1 MKKNRNISRII
12 AVLLVLAMML
22 SNVSMMVFSADS
34 PCAEDG
40 CSGTYRNGICSASGH
55 YEAAPIEEG
64 VYRISNAG
72 QLYWFAALV
81 NAGANE
87 FGGDNG
93 EVYNAVLTADIII
106 NADMSAEDKLQW
118 TPIGLYTSGREYVRY
133 SGTFD
138 GNGKTIC
145 GLYYDNTNYDG
156 RNAGLFGTVDSNGVV
171 KNLTLA
177 DSVINGATEIGGIAS
192 YNYGDILG
200 CTQSGS
206 VTGTGATGGIVCR
219 NLGVVENCVNT
230 GAVSGSTTG
239 GIAAENNGEVVSCE
253 NSGVINGTNSVGG
266 IVGMNDGS
274 VEDSL
279 NTANVTAS
287 GTHVGGVV
295 GNLVGG
301 GIVGSGNTGNVTGA
315 SDYIGGVAGVCSA
328 ASITESYNTGAVIG
342 NTGKSEAVGGV
353 VGAIDGTNLTA
364 SSITSCYNTGAVSGR
379 SWVGGIA
386 GISGYQKTPQPV
398 TFSNGYTTGAVS
410 GSSNTGAVVGKLS
423 KGTVSGIYYLQ
434 GAQNSVSG
442 ATAATAEQ
450 FASGEIAFELNTVSN
465 VWFQALDIEGIE
477 PDASPVLDETHG
489 VVREGYANC
498 TEPGYTNR
506 ENYNE
511 PGDHVDE
518 DWDQVCD
525 KCGAI
530 LGEPHEHDFSDW
542 TRTKE
547 PTCSAFGEET
557 RICSICNYPQKRQVE
572 KLPHTEETIP
582 GVPSTFDETGLTEG
596 KRCTVCGEITVAQET
611 APVLDYNEG
620 IIPIAA
626 LAVTAG
632 DSQSGEG
639 PERVLDDSFDTLWH
653 TNWNGISRDLQWIQ
667 FEITEDYDVTGLRYK
682 PRSGS
687 INGVITK
694 YDIQVSDD
702 GVTFTS
708 VASGDWANNTNWKIV
723 EFDAQTVRYVRL
735 VSVESQ
741 TDSGKEFSS
750 AAEIR
755 LTGAKSGSDS
765 HQHSWSDWT
774 VTTEPTC
781 TEAGVETRTCE
792 CGETQTRAI
801 DALGHNYVDGICT
814 RCGEA
819 QPVVSEKITGITGT
833 ASSVDDTEPAHN
845 KDVGNAF
852 DGDYNTFW
860 ATVPGGTLADCYL
873 IADLGGAYTIDKVE
887 YTKRYDSGAQ
897 YDCTGNLL
905 DYIIEVSTDGETW
918 TQVAAGATVN
928 GTTEITFEPVQ
939 ATHVRLR
946 ATQSYHWQ
954 ASSANTVMCAA
965 ELAVYGIAYVAHEH
979 TPAEAVREN
988 EVAATCTT
996 AGSYDSVV
1004 YCATCGE
1011 EISRQTVTVDALG
1024 HDFVDGKCTRCGEEQ
1039 EQPVTN
1045 PFTDVPEDSFYYEP
1059 VLWAVENGVTTGA
1072 TATTFNPN
1080 GISMRGQI
1088 VTFLWRAAGSPEP
1101 ETTENPFVDV
1111 KESDYFYKAVLW
1123 AYENE
1128 ITKGVDDTHFAPTLD
1143 CTRAQVVTFL
1153 WRAKGSQNSTAVVEF
1168 TDVEADKYYTT
1179 AVAWA
1184 VENGITTGMGD
1195 GTFGVNVTCNRA
1207 YAVTFLYR
1215 AFAE

>member
-55 YEAAPIEEG
+55 YEAAPIEED

-93 EVYNAVLTADIII
+93 EVYNAVLTADIIL
-106 NADMSAEDKLQW
+106 NADMSAEDKLAW

-192 YNYGDILG
+192 YNYGDVTG
-200 CTQSGS
+200 CTNASP

-239 GIAAENNGEVVSCE
+239 DIAAENNGEVVSCE

-301 GIVGSGNTGNVTGA
+301 GIAGSGNTGNVTGA

-386 GISGYQKTPQPV
+386 GISGYQKTPQAV
-398 TFSNGYTTGAVS
+398 TFSNGYSTGAVS

-498 TEPGYTNR
+498 TELGYTNR

-525 KCGAI
+525 KCGAT

-547 PTCSAFGEET
+547 PTCSEYGEET

-572 KLPHTEETIP
+572 KLPHTEEIIP
-582 GVPSTFDETGLTEG
+582 GVPATFDETGLTEG
-596 KRCTVCGEITVAQET
+596 KRCTVCGEITVAQTT

-620 IIPIAA
+620 IVPLEVLNVSCGDWQTGYETTEGPAN
-626 LAVTAG
+626 LAV
-632 DSQSGEG
+632 DNN
-639 PERVLDDSFDTLWH
+639 LDTIWH
-653 TNWNGISRDLQWIQ
+653 TNWYGTSNENHWFQ
-667 FEITEDYDVTGLRYK
+667 FEITEDYTVDGLRYK
-682 PRSGS
+682 PRVQGNT
-687 INGVITK
+687 NGTITQ
-694 YDIQVSDD
+694 YEIQVSDD
-702 GVTFTS
+702 GETFTTI
-708 VASGDWANNTNWKIV
+708 ASGDWENNRNWKVV
-723 EFDAQTVRYVRL
+723 EFEDQNVKYVRL
-735 VSVESQ
+735 VSVEAYC
-741 TDSGKEFSS
+741 DNAAYVVAS

-755 LTGAKSGSDS
+755 LTGEKA
-765 HQHSWSDWT
+765 
-774 VTTEPTC
+774 
-781 TEAGVETRTCE
+781 EA
-792 CGETQTRAI
+792 
-801 DALGHNYVDGICT
+801 
-814 RCGEA
+814 
-819 QPVVSEKITGITGT
+819 P
-833 ASSVDDTEPAHN
+833 
-845 KDVGNAF
+845 
-852 DGDYNTFW
+852 
-860 ATVPGGTLADCYL
+860 
-873 IADLGGAYTIDKVE
+873 
-887 YTKRYDSGAQ
+887 
-897 YDCTGNLL
+897 
-905 DYIIEVSTDGETW
+905 
-918 TQVAAGATVN
+918 
-928 GTTEITFEPVQ
+928 
-939 ATHVRLR
+939 
-946 ATQSYHWQ
+946 
-954 ASSANTVMCAA
+954 
-965 ELAVYGIAYVAHEH
+965 HEH

-988 EVAATCTT
+988 VNEATCTD

-1004 YCATCGE
+1004 YCSDCGE
-1011 EISRQTVTVDALG
+1011 EISRETVTVDALG
-1024 HDFVDGKCTRCGEEQ
+1024 HDFVDGKCTRCDEVQ

-1045 PFTDVPEDSFYYEP
+1045 PFVDVPEGSYYYEP
-1059 VLWAVENGVTTGA
+1059 VLWAVENEITKGVDDTHFAPDAVST
-1072 TATTFNPN
+1072 
-1080 GISMRGQI
+1080 RGHV

-1123 AYENE
+1123 AYKNE

-1153 WRAKGSQNSTAVVEF
+1153 WRAKGSPDSSAETTF

-1184 VENGITTGMGD
+1184 VENGITDGMGD
-1195 GTFGVNVTCNRA
+1195 DTFGVNVTCNRA